1 MPASSKKVKVPNV
14 LSKNTTKQQRKSN
27 SHSLDQNR
35 KVDKSKIG
43 KGPTQLRSRSTIKR
57 LLMYTSKV
65 KRNEDGEIIKGYVTP
80 KSQQIKKGEMA
91 RVAPD
96 RTLFGNTRVIGQ
108 QEMSKFRQ
116 ALEKK
121 IHDPYTILLKRSK
134 VPISLLQA
142 NTKDTSA
149 SSSISLASSNSTN
162 NVKPTNVGGET
173 LIPSNDN
180 IHALHQNST
189 FQIKRQINFQET
201 FGQKAQRKKPTLLFT
216 DLAELSHQV
225 EKKQQEYQPI
235 KDKKQMYVPNEYY
248 YLHKEG
254 TDSHDVSSVL
264 ASSGFVRSQLYD
276 PCTQRGTS
284 KRIWSELY
292 KVVDSSDVLL
302 IVLDARDPIGT
313 RCYHIEQYLKKEKP
327 HKHVVF
333 ILNKC
338 DLVPTW
344 VTVRWVK
351 ILSQEYPC
359 LAFHAS
365 VQNPFG
371 KGALIQLLR
380 QYAQVHRDKPSI
392 SVGLIGYPNVG
403 KSSVINTL
411 RKKKVCKAA
420 PIPGETKVWQ
430 YVALM
435 RRIFLIDCPG
445 VVHTTDNEEQYR
457 LKNQYNTSEQD
468 EHYQYMNRV
477 ADNVLKGVVRVETV
491 TPDELIDVIRVI
503 LHRMKPEYVQRT
515 YQILTWKDH
524 YDFLTQLAYRS
535 GKINKGGSPDL
546 HTVAKKIVQD
556 WQRGRIPW
564 FIVPP
569 FEDDIDKAEMKNL
582 KKELEDKKKNPLLN
596 HNIKQL
602 FYKLKTDE
610 QLSAVYS
617 KHDLKG
623 IGIIP
628 EDKQEAIMQELAKPS
643 KEQMKK
649 IEKQNAKKKKL
660 LSKEGLNSK
669 NNDQENDEDDDDE
682 NDEHAEVQHDEE
694 DEVVDWDE
702 VYAQFNDKEVMDDD
716 ENDEVDEDG
725 EDDDDLE
732 EMNGSE
738 FIEDE
743 AEEDNHAVESDDD
756 NEDAEE
762 DGIEEENERPVKPLV
777 NMKPVKV
784 KSLSKLDILNRI
796 KKQRES
802 SSEKKEVQPPATKSD
817 NVYIPKALRNK
828 LKK

>member
-134 VPISLLQA
+134 VPVSLLQA
-142 NTKDTSA
+142 NTKDTST
-149 SSSISLASSNSTN
+149 SSISLASSNSTN
-162 NVKPTNVGGET
+162 NAKPTNIGGET
-173 LIPSNDN
+173 LIPSKDN

-216 DLAELSHQV
+216 DLTELSHQV

-292 KVVDSSDVLL
+292 KVIDSSDVLL

-569 FEDDIDKAEMKNL
+569 FEDDIDKAEMKSL
-582 KKELEDKKKNPLLN
+582 RKELEDKKKNPLLN

-628 EDKQEAIMQELAKPS
+628 DDKQEAIMQELAKPS

-649 IEKQNAKKKKL
+649 IEKQNAKKKKQ
-660 LSKEGLNSK
+660 LSKEGLNK
-669 NNDQENDEDDDDE
+669 N
-682 NDEHAEVQHDEE
+682 DEE
-694 DEVVDWDE
+694 DAEQVEEGNDQIQEDDNDDEIVDWDE

-716 ENDEVDEDG
+716 ENDDIEDDEDD
-725 EDDDDLE
+725 ENDME
-732 EMNGSE
+732 ERNGSE

-743 AEEDNHAVESDDD
+743 AEEDM
-756 NEDAEE
+756 DADEEE
-762 DGIEEENERPVKPLV
+762 DEQADEEEENERPVVKPPV
-777 NMKPVKV
+777 DMKPVKV

-796 KKQRES
+796 KKQRQES
-802 SSEKKEVQPPATKSD
+802 SSEKKNVVDAPVPKSD